1 MIQEVLTGAKRDC
14 KTAYMYTRVSTA
26 IQVDGFSLE
35 GQESE
40 IQSYCDAYSIRI
52 VEKFSDEGKSGK
64 SIQGRPQFKKML
76 KAVEEKE
83 EVDYIIV
90 WKLSRFGRNAREVLN
105 ALDIIERH
113 GCSLISKEDN
123 INSSTKEGKML
134 IALISIVAEMERENI
149 IEQTNN
155 GKKYNALSGGWN
167 GGQAPYGYKL
177 VDKELVINE
186 EEAEVVKRIFHLF
199 TVEQRGYVGITGILN
214 QEGVTPRQD
223 RRLNRKAMEASSTDE
238 RIYLP
243 IQEDWDNSAVKRI
256 LDNPVYCGKLRYGR
270 LNIDRKD
277 GKEKRQKGNN
287 EIIVEGRHK
296 PIISEELWNVAHE
309 RRNKT
314 GVKFNKY
321 NISND
326 NIRNMLNGIARC
338 PQCGGTMVAFRDQ
351 YQKKDGTVNVYYNY
365 ICGYYNNHKNGKCRK
380 NAIKADI
387 LEDTIIREIKRYIS
401 RPNVMEEITRH
412 LGSQL
417 DTKEI
422 EKKIK
427 AIEKE
432 LEALEKN
439 EELQYNILS
448 QLGLPGKYKNIKED
462 KILTIIDKLAEQRE
476 LKERRLVNR
485 QEELRAVEQNKLN
498 SDTIRLILENFEK
511 AFEHAT
517 VEQRREL
524 VRSLVKEVKLGF
536 IEGTEK
542 GIEPVSMTLNFTG
555 EQIDLMCDNF
565 GVEKSHVEC
574 VIMMTNSGYEGK

>member
-1 MIQEVLTGAKRDC
+1 MSQEASDGANKEY

-35 GQESE
+35 GQEKE
-40 IQSYCDAYSIRI
+40 IQEYCNAFKIKI
-52 VEKFSDEGKSGK
+52 VQKFSDEGKSGK
-64 SIQGRPQFKKML
+64 SIQGRPQFKRML
-76 KAVEEKE
+76 KEIEEKE

-105 ALDIIERH
+105 ALDFIEKH

-155 GKKYNALSGGWN
+155 GKKYNAMNGGWN

-177 VDKELVINE
+177 VDKGLVVNE
-186 EEAEVVKRIFHLF
+186 EEAEIVKRIFYLF
-199 TVEQRGYVGITGILN
+199 TVEKRGYVGITGILN
-214 QEGVTPRQD
+214 QEGIRPRQVKK
-223 RRLNRKAMEASSTDE
+223 LNRKAMGESSTDE
-238 RIYLP
+238 KIYLSV
-243 IQEDWDNSAVKRI
+243 QEDWDNSAVKRI
-256 LDNPVYCGKLRYGR
+256 LDNPVYFGKLRYGASR
-270 LNIDRKD
+270 IEKKD
-277 GKEKRQKGNN
+277 GKE
-287 EIIVEGRHK
+287 IRHK
-296 PIISEELWNVAHE
+296 RSNPIFVDGKHEAIISEELWYMAQD
-309 RRNKT
+309 RRKET
-314 GVKFNKY
+314 GIKFNKN
-321 NISND
+321 NINND
-326 NIRNMLNGIARC
+326 KIRNMLNGIARC

-351 YQKKDGTVNVYYNY
+351 YTKKDGTVNVYYNY

-387 LEDTIIREIKRYIS
+387 LEDTVIREIKRYIN
-401 RPNVMEEITRH
+401 RPNVIEEITRH

-417 DTKEI
+417 DTKEL
-422 EKKIK
+422 EKEIK

-448 QLGLPGKYKNIKED
+448 QIGRQGKYKNIKED
-462 KILTIIDKLAEQRE
+462 KILDILDKLTEQKE
-476 LKERRLVNR
+476 LGEKQLKSKK
-485 QEELRAVEQNKLN
+485 EELRAVEQNKLN
-498 SDTIRLILENFEK
+498 SETIHLILENFEK
-511 AFEHAT
+511 ALEYAT
-517 VEQRREL
+517 VEQRKEL

-542 GIEPVSMTLNFTG
+542 GVEPVSMTLNFTG

-565 GVEKSHVEC
+565 GVKESHVETVC
-574 VIMMTNSGYEGK
+574 LLSRKSPV